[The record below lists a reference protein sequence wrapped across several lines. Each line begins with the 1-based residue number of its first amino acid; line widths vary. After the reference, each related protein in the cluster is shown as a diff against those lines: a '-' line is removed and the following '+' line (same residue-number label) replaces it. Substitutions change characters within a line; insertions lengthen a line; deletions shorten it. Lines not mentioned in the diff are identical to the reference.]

1 MTAAAANRAS
11 SGVGSDSEVSRVVDM
26 LDALAAADVTL
37 TITGLEDLLGRLREA
52 ASARELLVDI
62 DLNTLKAALVLRR
75 QRATGGAGR

>member
-11 SGVGSDSEVSRVVDM
+11 SGVGADSEVSRVVDM

-37 TITGLEDLLGRLREA
+37 TITGLEDMLGRLREA

-62 DLNTLKAALVLRR
+62 DRDTLKTALVLRR
-75 QRATGGAGR
+75 QRATGGSGR